1 MADSDKNIHI
11 HPRRGHSEKPRI
23 DFTGYDNN
31 TVSLYVL
38 DDGTLSFEGSSG
50 QLFSISDSLTGT
62 IFSVNDVSG
71 IPSLEVEDD
80 GTVTIA
86 EFAGDV
92 VIGAPDTSQSRK
104 VYIDGDLSQQGNIYL
119 ENGYIE
125 GATQFKIG
133 TTTVIDTDAKID
145 ADRIKNDGSGSGLDA
160 DTLDGQHASAFAS
173 SGHNHDSIYVKKTSS
188 QALSS
193 ATNAMTI
200 SGHTI
205 TLNRGDGTTDTVTV
219 PDNNTNTW
227 RGIQDNLTSTST
239 TESLSANQGKTLK
252 GLVDD
257 VLDDP
262 TLTGEVK
269 LRPDAG
275 TMQGGTVD
283 IYPDSGQWFDDGG
296 AINLM
301 GGQVSSGSGYW
312 DTGKIYLHEHDM
324 HFEVG
329 GYHPKFIFNDEV
341 EIQGGTAWHSG
352 NDGSGSGLDADTVDG
367 QHASAFSSSG
377 HNHDSTYVKKDSD
390 GNVGIGTTSPYPYKL
405 DVQGN
410 YSGSI
415 LRVKR
420 TTTDQGDSGAVVRI
434 ELGENTGP
442 EDDPFIEFWNYGSA
456 FGPGRQGSIM
466 TAQGDN
472 GIRFVS
478 NDVFTFNTPNAA
490 TEVVRITNNG
500 DLHVDG
506 DVVAHSTTVSDERLK
521 ENIVGID
528 NALNKVKQIN
538 GYTFS
543 YKEDG
548 KISAGVIAQ
557 EVEKVLPESVSEKEL
572 PLNCNDGQEYKV
584 LNYDALHAL
593 SIEAIKEQQKEIDEL
608 KTLVKQL
615 MEKI

>member
-1 MADSDKNIHI
+1 
-11 HPRRGHSEKPRI
+11 
-23 DFTGYDNN
+23 
-31 TVSLYVL
+31 
-38 DDGTLSFEGSSG
+38 
-50 QLFSISDSLTGT
+50 
-62 IFSVNDVSG
+62 
-71 IPSLEVEDD
+71 
-80 GTVTIA
+80 
-86 EFAGDV
+86 
-92 VIGAPDTSQSRK
+92 
-104 VYIDGDLSQQGNIYL
+104 
-119 ENGYIE
+119 
-125 GATQFKIG
+125 
-133 TTTVIDTDAKID
+133 
-145 ADRIKNDGSGSGLDA
+145 
-160 DTLDGQHASAFAS
+160 
-173 SGHNHDSIYVKKTSS
+173 
-188 QALSS
+188 
-193 ATNAMTI
+193 MTI